1 MSDQP
6 KEASLNTI
14 DLAGTAER
22 QAARPIPGNGD
33 TQTSDNQPVPLLTED
48 DIVEFRSHWN
58 SIQAGF
64 VDEPHTS
71 VVKADSLVADVMEH
85 IAETFAVQRNMLED
99 RWNHDD
105 NVSTEDLRVALQRYR
120 SFFNRLLSL

>member
-1 MSDQP
+1 
-6 KEASLNTI
+6 
-14 DLAGTAER
+14 
-22 QAARPIPGNGD
+22 
-33 TQTSDNQPVPLLTED
+33 
-48 DIVEFRSHWN
+48 
-58 SIQAGF
+58 
-64 VDEPHTS
+64 
-71 VVKADSLVADVMEH
+71 MEH